1 MTIAT
6 GDTVTIEYTGRLND
20 GTVFD
25 SSRQAVAEKAGLA
38 EGQPDREYEPLTV
51 EVGAGQVIEGM
62 EEGLIGLSEGEST
75 TLEIPP
81 EEAYG
86 EWTEAHVQEFDTDE
100 LSGMLGQ
107 TPEEG
112 AYLQAQ
118 NGQHGEITHVD
129 DNVVKVDFNPELA
142 GETLEFDVEIV
153 DIN

>member
-6 GDTVTIEYTGRLND
+6 GDSVTLEYTGRLDD

-25 SSRQAVAEKAGLA
+25 TSKESVSKEEGIAQA
-38 EGQPDREYEPLTV
+38 QPDREYEPLTV
-51 EVGAGQVIEGM
+51 EIGAGQIIEGM
-62 EEGLIGLSEGEST
+62 EDGLVGLDAGEET

-86 EWTEAHVQEFDTDE
+86 EWSQEQVQEFDTDE
-100 LSGMLGQ
+100 LVEMLGQ

-112 AYLQAQ
+112 AFLEAQ

-129 DNVVKVDFNPELA
+129 DEVVKVDFNPDLA

-153 DIN
+153 DVN